1 MSSNATP
8 SNLPSRRAAL
18 GLLAL
23 SIAIGSVSFTLVK
36 IALEELSPLGVAT
49 GRVVVSALVFT
60 WVVVRSPW
68 RRTTIEPEH
77 RWRVLLCG
85 FGGSAV
91 FHLLFNWGQQY
102 TSVAV
107 SAVLMATFPVLV
119 AGGEVVFLGHRLRQ
133 GQVVGL
139 LLTTIGCLA
148 IGLAGGGDGHSTT
161 AGMVAVALASL
172 VWAAVTVATRSI
184 TDHYDAWWLNTPG
197 TVLGAVF
204 IVLIDLPNLHEF
216 GSLSVKGWLA
226 VIWLGSA
233 SSAFI
238 YFVMARVMTVISA
251 TTTASLGTVVTP
263 TSVVVAWLVLGN
275 APTMV
280 EAIGGAIV
288 IGGAVMVT
296 RQPTAVADDLADL
309 AAAGS
314 AG

>member
-1 MSSNATP
+1 MSSVHTP
-8 SNLPSRRAAL
+8 SNLPSRRAAF

-36 IALEELSPLGVAT
+36 IALEELTPLGLAT
-49 GRVVVSALVFT
+49 GRVVVSAMVFT
-60 WVVVRSPW
+60 WVVMRSPW
-68 RRTTIEPEH
+68 RRTPIEPQD
-77 RWRVLLCG
+77 RLRVLLCG

-119 AGGEVVFLGHRLRQ
+119 AAGEVVFLRHRLRP

-148 IGLAGGGDGHSTT
+148 IGLASGGDGNSTT
-161 AGMVAVALASL
+161 AGMVAVGLASA
-172 VWAAVTVATRSI
+172 VWAAVTVATRSV
-184 TDHYDAWWLNTPG
+184 TDRYDAWWLNTPG

-204 IVLIDLPNLHEF
+204 ILFVDLLHLHEF
-216 GSLSVKGWLA
+216 TALSPKGWLA

-238 YFVMARVMTVISA
+238 YYVMARVMTVVSA

-263 TSVVVAWLVLGN
+263 TSVFVAWVVLGN
-275 APTMV
+275 APTLTEV
-280 EAIGGAIV
+280 LGGAV
-288 IGGAVMVT
+288 VVAGAVMVT
-296 RQPTAVADDLADL
+296 RRPTAEADDVAGL
-309 AAAGS
+309 AATGS

>member
-1 MSSNATP
+1 MSSVSTP
-8 SNLPSRRAAL
+8 SNLPSRRAAY

-23 SIAIGSVSFTLVK
+23 SIAIGGVSFTLVK
-36 IALEELSPLGVAT
+36 VALEELSPLGLAT
-49 GRVVVSALVFT
+49 GRVVVSAVVFS
-60 WVVVRSPW
+60 WVVLRAPW
-68 RRTTIEPEH
+68 RRTPIEPQD
-77 RWRVLLCG
+77 RLRLVLCG

-119 AGGEVVFLGHRLRQ
+119 AAGEVVFLRHRLRQ

-148 IGLAGGGDGHSTT
+148 IGVAGGGDGHSTR
-161 AGMVAVALASL
+161 AGMIAVGLASL

-184 TDHYDAWWLNTPG
+184 TDRYDAWWLNTPG
-197 TVLGAVF
+197 TVLGALF
-204 IVLIDLPNLHEF
+204 ILCVDLPHLHEF
-216 GSLSVKGWLA
+216 TALSPKGWLA

-238 YFVMARVMTVISA
+238 YFVMARVMTVVSA

-263 TSVVVAWLVLGN
+263 ASVLVAWLVLGN
-275 APTMV
+275 APTLV
-280 EAIGGAIV
+280 EVVGGIV
-288 IGGAVMVT
+288 VVGGAVMVT
-296 RQPTAVADDLADL
+296 RHPTAEADDVVDL
-309 AAAGS
+309 ATTAS